1 MKKVLLI
8 FGTRP
13 EAIKL
18 APVVHACREHPG
30 LDVRVLVTAQHRE
43 MLYQVLDLFDIEPDY
58 DLDIMSERQTLPGLS
73 AKLLERLQVALDEI
87 RPDVVMVQGD
97 TTTTFIGALSA
108 FYARVPVAHVEAGL
122 RSGDKSHP
130 FPEELNRMMTSS
142 LTDIHFAPTESAR
155 RNLLGEGI
163 DDGRIEVVG
172 NTVIDSL
179 KYILRADPP
188 KIEARDPFILVTA
201 HRRENWGR
209 PIENLCHA
217 VRAVAEQRPDIN
229 FIFSVHK
236 NPAAREPVERLLSSV
251 PAVRLIDAPDYDEF
265 VHLMDRSQFVL
276 SDSGGVQEEAPALG
290 KPVLV
295 FRRTTERPEGVEAG
309 AVKLIGDERA
319 DIESSV
325 VTLLDGG
332 AEYRRMSR
340 ARDLYG
346 DGRASKRIA
355 RVIKGSN

>member
-1 MKKVLLI
+1 MRKVLAI

-18 APVVHACREHPG
+18 APVVRACRAHPE
-30 LDVRVLVTAQHRE
+30 LEVKVLVTAQHKE
-43 MLYQVLDLFDIEPDY
+43 MLYQVLDLFDIEPDR

-73 AKLLERLQVALDEI
+73 AKLLERLQAALDEI
-87 RPDVVMVQGD
+87 RPDIVMVQGD

-130 FPEELNRMMTSS
+130 FPEELNRVMTSS

-155 RNLLGEGI
+155 RNLLAEGVG
-163 DDGRIEVVG
+163 DGRIQVVG

-179 KYILRADPP
+179 KYILRAGPP
-188 KIEARDPFILVTA
+188 KIEACDPFILVTA

-217 VRAVAEQRPDIN
+217 VRAVAERRPDIN

-251 PAVRLIDAPDYDEF
+251 PAVNLIDAPDYDEF
-265 VHLMDRSQFVL
+265 VHLMDRAQFVL

-290 KPVLV
+290 KPVLI
-295 FRRTTERPEGVEAG
+295 FRRTTERPEGIEAG

-319 DIESSV
+319 AIESSV
-325 VTLLDGG
+325 VALLEGG
-332 AEYRRMSR
+332 AEYKRMSR
-340 ARDLYG
+340 TRDLYG
-346 DGRASKRIA
+346 DGRASERIA
-355 RVIKGSN
+355 EGIAN